1 MSPST
6 SNQSTPVADAT
17 DPGRRRGRRLALAI
31 LAVCAAPFVAAWFA
45 YFVWQPQSR
54 MNYGELIESHPL
66 IDPELRRLDGA
77 PFRLSHLRGK
87 WVLLQLDSGA
97 CADFCLRK
105 SLYMRQLRLAQG
117 KETERIE
124 RVWLVTDRVEPDPWL
139 LRDYAGAYVVRAAGS
154 PILAEFPAARSASDH
169 IYIVDPLGN
178 LMLRF
183 PEDPEPGRML
193 KDLARLLKVSR
204 IG

>member
-1 MSPST
+1 MSSST
-6 SNQSTPVADAT
+6 SNESTPVAGAT

-54 MNYGELIESHPL
+54 MNYGELIETRPL
-66 IDPELRRLDGA
+66 IDPELHRLDGA
-77 PFRLSHLRGK
+77 PFRLSQLRGK

-97 CADFCLRK
+97 CADACRRK
-105 SLYMRQLRLAQG
+105 LLYMRQLRLAQG
-117 KETERIE
+117 GEMERIE
-124 RVWLVTDRVEPDPWL
+124 RVWLVTDRAAPDISL
-139 LRDYAGAYVVRAAGS
+139 LHDYDGAYVVRAAGS
-154 PILAEFPAARSASDH
+154 PIVAEFPAARSASDH

-183 PEDPEPGRML
+183 PKDPEPGRML
-193 KDLARLLKVSR
+193 QDLARLLKVSR

>member
-1 MSPST
+1 M
-6 SNQSTPVADAT
+6 
-17 DPGRRRGRRLALAI
+17 AI

-54 MNYGELIESHPL
+54 MNYGELIESQPL
-66 IDPELRRLDGA
+66 MDPELHRLDGA
-77 PFRLSHLRGK
+77 PFRLSQLRGK
-87 WVLLQLDSGA
+87 WLLLQLDSGA
-97 CADFCLRK
+97 CSDACRIKF
-105 SLYMRQLRLAQG
+105 LYMRQLRLAQG
-117 KETERIE
+117 KDMERIE
-124 RVWLVTDRVEPDPWL
+124 RVWLVTDTAAPDPAL
-139 LRDYAGAYVVRAAGS
+139 LRDYDGAYVVRAAGRA
-154 PILAEFPAARSASDH
+154 ILAEFPAERSSSDH

-183 PEDPEPGRML
+183 PKDPEPGRML

>member
-1 MSPST
+1 MSSST
-6 SNQSTPVADAT
+6 SNESAPVAEAPDS
-17 DPGRRRGRRLALAI
+17 GRRRGRRLAVTI

-66 IDPELRRLDGA
+66 MDPELHRHDGA
-77 PFRLSHLRGK
+77 PFRLSQLRGK

-97 CADFCLRK
+97 CPEACRIKL
-105 SLYMRQLRLAQG
+105 LYMRQLRLAQG
-117 KETERIE
+117 KEMERIE
-124 RVWLVTDRVEPDPWL
+124 RVWLVTDRAAPDPSL
-139 LRDYAGAYVVRAAGS
+139 LRDYEGAYVVRAVGS
-154 PILAEFPAARSASDH
+154 PILSEFPATRSANEH

-183 PEDPEPGRML
+183 PKDPEPGRML
-193 KDLARLLKVSR
+193 QDLARLLKVSR